1 MDYLP
6 SIQIETQHYLGFDIA
21 RPSAS
26 IIWLHGLGASGQDF
40 ADLVPELIKNL
51 KLDVKSPNIRC
62 IFPHAD
68 KIPVTIN
75 GGFVMPAWYDILD
88 MPSEPNAERKINTQ
102 QLQGSVANIQRLI
115 NREIKRGVAS
125 ENILLLGFS
134 QGGAVAY
141 HAALT
146 YPEALAGLAGLSTY
160 FPTQDLNFSPSE
172 NNEDIDIQI
181 YHGSFDP
188 VVNESLGVKAQK
200 DLEALGYQTSY
211 QSYPMQHQL
220 CLEQVEDI
228 AHWIKQKLLEKK

>member
-6 SIQIETQHYLGFDIA
+6 AIQIETQHYLGFDLSS
-21 RPSAS
+21 PSVS

-40 ADLVPELIKNL
+40 ADLVPELIKTL

-62 IFPHAD
+62 IFPHAAE
-68 KIPVTIN
+68 IPVTIN
-75 GGFVMPAWYDILD
+75 GGFVMPAWYDIFG

-102 QLQGSVANIQRLI
+102 QLLDSVNSIQRLI
-115 NREIKRGVAS
+115 DREIKRGVAS
-125 ENILLLGFS
+125 EKILLLGFS

-146 YPEALAGLAGLSTY
+146 YPETLAGLAGLSTY
-160 FPTQDLNFSPSE
+160 FPTQDLDFAPSE
-172 NNEDIDIQI
+172 KNQNIDIQI

-188 VVNESLGVKAQK
+188 VVNEALGLKAQE
-200 DLEALGYQTSY
+200 DLDALGYQTSY

-228 AHWIKQKLLEKK
+228 SRWIKQQVL

>member
-6 SIQIETQHYLGFDIA
+6 SIQIETQHHLGFDIA

-40 ADLVPELIKNL
+40 ADLVPELIQQL
-51 KLDVKSPNIRC
+51 GLDVKSPNIRC

-88 MPSEPNAERKINTQ
+88 MPSEPCAERTINTQ
-102 QLQGSVANIQRLI
+102 QLQASVASVQRLI
-115 NREIKRGVAS
+115 DREIKRRVAS
-125 ENILLLGFS
+125 KKILLLGFS

-146 YPEALAGLAGLSTY
+146 YPHELAGLAGLSTY
-160 FPTQDLNFSPSE
+160 FPTKNLNFSPSE
-172 NNEDIDIQI
+172 HNQNIDIQI

-188 VVNESLGVKAQK
+188 VVNEALGLKAQK
-200 DLEALGYQTSY
+200 DLDALGYQTSY

-228 AHWIKQKLLEKK
+228 ARWIKQKIL